1 MLMGGHEMLT
11 GIVKMILNKVCERK
25 VEAAV
30 AAASAAA
37 AAVAVAV
44 AVAAAALILI
54 AAVLV
59 GYYYILSNIAFHYLV
74 WYRNVK

>member
-37 AAVAVAV
+37 AAVAVA
-44 AVAAAALILI
+44 AAALILI

>member
-11 GIVKMILNKVCERK
+11 GIVKMILNKVFERK
-25 VEAAV
+25 VEAAAA

-37 AAVAVAV
+37 AAT
-44 AVAAAALILI
+44 LILI

-59 GYYYILSNIAFHYLV
+59 GYYYILSNIAFPYLL
-74 WYRNVK
+74 WYGNVK